1 MTLPIE
7 DYALIGNTRT
17 AALVG
22 KNGSIDW
29 LCLPRFDAPAC
40 FAALLGSEQNGH
52 WRIAPTGTVTNIRRR
67 YHDET
72 LVLETHFETETGAVA
87 VIDFMPIHGFD
98 RQVDVVRIVKGLRG
112 EVDIRAELILRFDYG
127 SVVPWVRR
135 REYGLSAVAG
145 PDAVRFQ
152 SPLPLDNR
160 DFCTVSSATVSAGQ
174 VLPFRLTW
182 FPSHQIGPVV
192 ADAEQDLADCE
203 AWWHD
208 WAAQCTY
215 RGRWRDAVIRSLIT
229 LKALTYGPTGGIVA
243 AVTTSLPEQL
253 GGCRNWDYRY
263 CWIRDA
269 ALTLD
274 ALASS
279 GFLTEA
285 RAWRD
290 WLLRAVAGRPS
301 QLQIM
306 YSVTGERR
314 LPESILR
321 WLDGYEGSR
330 PVQVGNDAHG
340 QLQLDIYGEMMDAF
354 HQDRVHGLPPSGD
367 AWQLQR
373 VMMTSLEK
381 QWRCEDHGLW
391 EMRGQPRHF
400 THSKVMA
407 WVAVDRAVKATEM
420 FDLEGT
426 VDEWR
431 QLRQQ
436 IHDDVCQHGFHSRR
450 NAFVQY
456 YGSDAVDAS
465 LLMIPLVGF
474 LPADDPR
481 VVGTVEAIQRDLHA
495 DGLIRRYESE
505 TGVDGLEGREGAF
518 LACTFWFADA
528 LHLMGR
534 RDEAEELFE
543 KLLSLRNDVGLL
555 AEEYDPREKRQLGN
569 FPQAFSHVA
578 LINTANNILNEH
590 GPARR
595 RSADANRTAD

>member
-391 EMRGQPRHF
+391 EMRGPPRHF

-431 QLRQQ
+431 HLRQQ

>member
-391 EMRGQPRHF
+391 EMRGRPRHF

>member
-1 MTLPIE
+1 
-7 DYALIGNTRT
+7 
-17 AALVG
+17 
-22 KNGSIDW
+22 
-29 LCLPRFDAPAC
+29 
-40 FAALLGSEQNGH
+40 
-52 WRIAPTGTVTNIRRR
+52 
-67 YHDET
+67 
-72 LVLETHFETETGAVA
+72 
-87 VIDFMPIHGFD
+87 
-98 RQVDVVRIVKGLRG
+98 
-112 EVDIRAELILRFDYG
+112 
-127 SVVPWVRR
+127 VVPWVRR

-391 EMRGQPRHF
+391 EMRGPPRHF

-431 QLRQQ
+431 HLRQQ

-578 LINTANNILNEH
+578 LINSANNILNEH

>member
-436 IHDDVCQHGFHSRR
+436 IHDDVCQHGFDSRR

>member
-67 YHDET
+67 YHDDT

-391 EMRGQPRHF
+391 EMRGRPRHF

-436 IHDDVCQHGFHSRR
+436 IYDDVCQHGFHSRR

-481 VVGTVEAIQRDLHA
+481 VIGTVEAIQRDLHA

>member
-67 YHDET
+67 YHDDT
-72 LVLETHFETETGAVA
+72 LVLETHFETETGSVA

-269 ALTLD
+269 TLTLD

-391 EMRGQPRHF
+391 EMRGRPRHF

-481 VVGTVEAIQRDLHA
+481 VIGTVEAIQRDLHA

>member
-426 VDEWR
+426 ADEWR

>member
-67 YHDET
+67 YHDDT

-269 ALTLD
+269 TLTLD

-391 EMRGQPRHF
+391 EMRGRPRHF

-431 QLRQQ
+431 HLRQQ

>member
-1 MTLPIE
+1 M
-7 DYALIGNTRT
+7 
-17 AALVG
+17 
-22 KNGSIDW
+22 
-29 LCLPRFDAPAC
+29 
-40 FAALLGSEQNGH
+40 
-52 WRIAPTGTVTNIRRR
+52 
-67 YHDET
+67 
-72 LVLETHFETETGAVA
+72 
-87 VIDFMPIHGFD
+87 
-98 RQVDVVRIVKGLRG
+98 
-112 EVDIRAELILRFDYG
+112 
-127 SVVPWVRR
+127 VPWVRR

-330 PVQVGNDAHG
+330 PVQIGNDAHG

-391 EMRGQPRHF
+391 EMRGRPRHF

-456 YGSDAVDAS
+456 YGSN
-465 LLMIPLVGF
+465 
-474 LPADDPR
+474 
-481 VVGTVEAIQRDLHA
+481 
-495 DGLIRRYESE
+495 DGVHPCS
-505 TGVDGLEGREGAF
+505 
-518 LACTFWFADA
+518 
-528 LHLMGR
+528 
-534 RDEAEELFE
+534 
-543 KLLSLRNDVGLL
+543 
-555 AEEYDPREKRQLGN
+555 
-569 FPQAFSHVA
+569 
-578 LINTANNILNEH
+578 
-590 GPARR
+590 
-595 RSADANRTAD
+595 